1 MKWGCIV
8 ASYFMASKICH
19 IFSAVH
25 WLWMIVDDFRSG
37 SALEKNSPRLADL
50 QYFFRRDPGG
60 PHGNR
65 THIVWGYPGYP
76 RTSLCLITVFGADT
90 TISSWFSSTISTTIF
105 PWSVASLGYEYGHR
119 YTEESRRLGI
129 RWSKVWPSDYSG
141 FCYLYPLVTLWF
153 MSENSYWSHGPVEI
167 VDLPIKHGDFP

>member
-1 MKWGCIV
+1 MRMYSSQLFYGV
-8 ASYFMASKICH
+8 QDLPYF
-19 IFSAVH
+19 FSSS
-25 WLWMIVDDFRSG
+25 LIVDDCGWFSIWLRPWEEFTSIGRFAVLFPQRSW
-37 SALEKNSPRLADL
+37 
-50 QYFFRRDPGG
+50 G